1 MFTAYLDESAD
12 ADEGRV
18 YSIGGYFGREREW
31 VKFEPLWEKVLRDFG
46 VSHFHATDWENLW
59 GEFKGWEQ
67 ETKIEFIQQLI
78 AVIHSVQ
85 IYGFHSAVALREF
98 RSVFPRE
105 RADAPYFIC
114 FQSCVGE
121 IAVGCGKEK
130 EQVAFV
136 FEEKKEVEFRA
147 IRLYNHIIERVDWP
161 GRKWLGSI
169 TFAGKKKVLPLQA
182 ADFLAYEGFKHLD
195 NLVQKSGRPIRKTL
209 DLLHSEERL
218 YGKLWDR
225 ERLEELKR
233 EYIDADEKGLIRR
246 VPIGKGEAR

>member
-1 MFTAYLDESAD
+1 
-12 ADEGRV
+12 
-18 YSIGGYFGREREW
+18 
-31 VKFEPLWEKVLRDFG
+31 
-46 VSHFHATDWENLW
+46 
-59 GEFKGWEQ
+59 
-67 ETKIEFIQQLI
+67 
-78 AVIHSVQ
+78 
-85 IYGFHSAVALREF
+85 
-98 RSVFPRE
+98 
-105 RADAPYFIC
+105 
-114 FQSCVGE
+114 
-121 IAVGCGKEK
+121 
-130 EQVAFV
+130 V